1 VWKAGGTKPKIGIMW
16 HDGVVMPQ
24 APMANAL
31 EVAVNKLRD
40 AGYEVVDY
48 APYRS
53 MEAWNIIVCDL
64 NELSNRINGLRKL
77 IC

>member
-1 VWKAGGTKPKIGIMW
+1 MW

-31 EVAVNKLRD
+31 EGAVSKLGD

-48 APYRS
+48 APHRS

-64 NELSNRINGLRKL
+64 NELSNPINGLRKL